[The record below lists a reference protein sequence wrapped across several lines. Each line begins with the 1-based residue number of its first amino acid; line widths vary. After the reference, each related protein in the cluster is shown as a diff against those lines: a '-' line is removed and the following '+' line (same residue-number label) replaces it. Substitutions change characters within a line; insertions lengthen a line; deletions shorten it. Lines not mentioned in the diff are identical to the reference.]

1 MDDVYKL
8 RQYGKHTLIVFQT
21 PSLIN
26 AADVE
31 RVRTDLVRMVD
42 EEKRTHFVIDFGKV
56 QFLSSQVLGLL
67 LTLNKK
73 LTGTLAGGSHVVLC
87 GVSPPLLELLKISRL
102 DRILTIK
109 ATRKEALKE

>member
-8 RQYGKHTLIVFQT
+8 RQYGRHTLIAFQT
-21 PSLIN
+21 PSLMN

-31 RVRTDLVRMVD
+31 RVRTDLIRMVD
-42 EEKRTHFVIDFGKV
+42 EEKRTHFVLDFTKV
-56 QFLSSQVLGLL
+56 QFLSSQVIGLL

-73 LTGTLAGGSHVVLC
+73 LTGTFAGGAQVVLC

-109 ATRKEALKE
+109 ANQKEAVNA